1 MMIIMIMIF
10 LLYRPI
16 ERLLRYHGSLEGGIG
31 LVIGAGKVL
40 SLINCDNMYDTTL
53 SVVVPSTT
61 NVHTTIRWN
70 SKSSMLCHQGPRY
83 LHDAL
88 HCIDYISSIL

>member
-40 SLINCDNMYDTTL
+40 LLISYDNMYDTTL
-53 SVVVPSTT
+53 SAVLPSTT
-61 NVHTTIRWN
+61 CYYQVVQQEQHVMPSRT
-70 SKSSMLCHQGPRY
+70 
-83 LHDAL
+83 
-88 HCIDYISSIL
+88 

>member
-1 MMIIMIMIF
+1 MMIIIF

-40 SLINCDNMYDTTL
+40 SLIICDIMYDTTL
-53 SVVVPSTT
+53 SAVLSSST
-61 NVHTTIRWN
+61 NVRTTTIRWY

-83 LHDAL
+83 LPT
-88 HCIDYISSIL
+88 